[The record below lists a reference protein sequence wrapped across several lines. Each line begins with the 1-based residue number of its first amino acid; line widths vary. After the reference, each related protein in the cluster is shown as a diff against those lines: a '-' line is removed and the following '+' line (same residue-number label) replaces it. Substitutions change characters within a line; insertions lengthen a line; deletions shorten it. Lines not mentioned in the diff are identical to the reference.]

1 MPARCWV
8 RIPEQWK
15 AYGSGMRISTEP
27 LVLKIGFRMSI
38 SHVYDSMWRWKLHL
52 MNEKDGKM
60 RQEAVAN
67 KPNSSVTGNNSQ
79 IFIPQ
84 PEFADSINDD
94 LGINLDYFEIFNWM
108 DWMMGDEIF
117 ATYDFNSQNNA
128 F

>member
-1 MPARCWV
+1 
-8 RIPEQWK
+8 
-15 AYGSGMRISTEP
+15 
-27 LVLKIGFRMSI
+27 
-38 SHVYDSMWRWKLHL
+38 